1 MEPESKA
8 MKDNP
13 QSAENGHPDLNGFR
27 EHTQHY
33 LKDLIYGAND
43 GIVTTFAVVAGVVG
57 AGLSTRTIL
66 ILGFANLVADG
77 FSMGASNFLSIR
89 SDEAV
94 REEQGLKPREP
105 HAVRHGIATFLAFL
119 VIGVIPLLSYLVP
132 SVPRDFFTAATVTL
146 TTLFA
151 VGAARSMVTVK
162 GWWASGLEMLL
173 VGATA
178 AAVAYGIGGFVSG
191 LT

>member
-1 MEPESKA
+1 MPDGTGRQNE
-8 MKDNP
+8 
-13 QSAENGHPDLNGFR
+13 HPDLDGFKD
-27 EHTQHY
+27 HAQHY

-43 GIVTTFAVVAGVVG
+43 GIITTFAVVAGVVG
-57 AGLSTRTIL
+57 ADLSARTIL

-94 REEQGLKPREP
+94 REEQGLQPREP
-105 HAVRHGIATFLAFL
+105 HAFRHGAATFLAFL
-119 VIGVIPLLSYLVP
+119 VLGVVPLLIYLVP
-132 SVPRDFFTAATVTL
+132 VFPHDFSTAATVTL
-146 TTLFA
+146 VALFL
-151 VGAARSMVTVK
+151 VGAARAMITVK
-162 GWWASGLEMLL
+162 RWWTAGLEMLL

-178 AAVAYGIGGFVSG
+178 AAVAYAIGGFVSG